1 MMHETQSMSYRGVDD
16 SRALQIQCYIILFF
30 KPHVSFVHV
39 IRRLKMYI
47 SVNSANVVYEL

>member
-1 MMHETQSMSYRGVDD
+1 MSYRGVDD